1 MNVRADTNRVCGDRV
16 DRAIKMEQRGGERT
30 ISTLHARGRE
40 KMAGKVVQKKRGTRG
55 NSLFSFFFFSS
66 HSGHVQNLNHP
77 GPRFVLLAARY
88 RADFAPPRNFERSH
102 ANSASLRRHDNDC
115 EPVLGLTGP

>member
-16 DRAIKMEQRGGERT
+16 DRAIKMEQRGGEGT

-55 NSLFSFFFFSS
+55 NSLFSFFFFFESRWTRAEFKS
-66 HSGHVQNLNHP
+66 PRPAIRFISGEVSR
-77 GPRFVLLAARY
+77 GFRAA
-88 RADFAPPRNFERSH
+88 S
-102 ANSASLRRHDNDC
+102 
-115 EPVLGLTGP
+115 